1 MLPEKRV
8 LWIRLLAV
16 ASARDDSVPA
26 PLPGFRYR
34 PTLVVD
40 GAARK
45 AVRAQALPD
54 DLGDHDLA
62 DGAAETFVQPETE
75 MK

>member
-1 MLPEKRV
+1 MV
-8 LWIRLLAV
+8 FWAGLLAV
-16 ASARDDSVPA
+16 ASARNDSVPA
-26 PLPGFRYR
+26 PLPGFRDG

-40 GAARK
+40 GAAGE

-54 DLGDHDLA
+54 DLGDHDLT